1 MGYLLLFIF
10 GLGAVLQFFK
20 MFWKPITAAVAV
32 PLGALGNLL
41 APVTGLLASP
51 LVIVIVTAV
60 LIVIWCVSLDMDHG
74 PLSKPCVEATVK
86 LLYAWTWSAFSL
98 GMIVA
103 VCGNPRVEWNPFME
117 FLFAQ
122 DMPMTLMNFAEWGG
136 FAQAMLLLTLVGGL
150 VVAVIFTIMQG
161 IPALLFVLESIS
173 IFGLLGYLYMA
184 LQLALLDLLS
194 NTMGAFIPGL
204 ISAALTLVNGVL
216 LIQVFAGLVV
226 FFFSPA
232 AVNSY
237 METKE
242 KVKLAR
248 QIEIIQQR
256 YVSDD
261 DDTYTG
267 SHFLVPVYV
276 TDEDG
281 NHYPVERRGD
291 FIFIST
297 PQGEINTKWEYV
309 RGQPSF
315 DLHGKRYF
323 PH

>member
-41 APVTGLLASP
+41 APVMGLLASP

-74 PLSKPCVEATVK
+74 PLFKPCVEATVK

-103 VCGNPRVEWNPFME
+103 VCGNPRVEWNPFMK

-136 FAQAMLLLTLVGGL
+136 FAQAMLLLTLIGGL

-184 LQLALLDLLS
+184 LQLALWS
-194 NTMGAFIPGL
+194 SSRSWAR
-204 ISAALTLVNGVL
+204 S
-216 LIQVFAGLVV
+216 
-226 FFFSPA
+226 SPA
-232 AVNSY
+232 
-237 METKE
+237 
-242 KVKLAR
+242 
-248 QIEIIQQR
+248 
-256 YVSDD
+256 
-261 DDTYTG
+261 
-267 SHFLVPVYV
+267 
-276 TDEDG
+276 
-281 NHYPVERRGD
+281 
-291 FIFIST
+291 
-297 PQGEINTKWEYV
+297 
-309 RGQPSF
+309 
-315 DLHGKRYF
+315 
-323 PH
+323 

>member
-1 MGYLLLFIF
+1 M
-10 GLGAVLQFFK
+10 K
-20 MFWKPITAAVAV
+20 
-32 PLGALGNLL
+32 
-41 APVTGLLASP
+41 
-51 LVIVIVTAV
+51 
-60 LIVIWCVSLDMDHG
+60 
-74 PLSKPCVEATVK
+74 
-86 LLYAWTWSAFSL
+86 
-98 GMIVA
+98 
-103 VCGNPRVEWNPFME
+103 

-122 DMPMTLMNFAEWGG
+122 NMPMTLTNFAEWGG

-150 VVAVIFTIMQG
+150 VVAVIFTVMQG
-161 IPALLFVLESIS
+161 IPSLLFVLESIS

-184 LQLALLDLLS
+184 LQLALLEFLS
-194 NTMGAFIPGL
+194 LMGAFIPGL
-204 ISAALTLVNGVL
+204 ISAALTLVNSVL

-248 QIEIIQQR
+248 QMESIQQR
-256 YVSDD
+256 YASDD

-309 RGQPSF
+309 RGQPYF